1 MSDLAL
7 WHDDAHLLRILDAG
21 LLEAR
26 THAGESAACRAG
38 CFSCCLGPF
47 PITMHDAARLQ
58 RGLEEMHHRE
68 PARAARVHGRAVEA
82 MLALRDGFPGDW
94 SRGVVDEARAAELFA
109 ERFQMI
115 PCPALDLETGACELY
130 EHRPVACRTYGFAV
144 RIAGVDLTPCPLNY
158 AGLSEAEIEARRVEL
173 TFEALDA
180 DAIEEGQTVVAAAL
194 RPSRDT

>member
-94 SRGVVDEARAAELFA
+94 SRGVVDEASAAELFA

-115 PCPALDLETGACELY
+115 HVRRWISKPAPANSTNTGPLPAAPTGLPCASPVSISLPARST
-130 EHRPVACRTYGFAV
+130 
-144 RIAGVDLTPCPLNY
+144 TP
-158 AGLSEAEIEARRVEL
+158 A
-173 TFEALDA
+173 
-180 DAIEEGQTVVAAAL
+180 
-194 RPSRDT
+194 

>member
-1 MSDLAL
+1 MSDPAL
-7 WHDDAHLLRILDAG
+7 WRDDAHLLRILDAG

-26 THAGESAACRAG
+26 TRAGVSAACRAG

-58 RGLEEMHHRE
+58 RGLDEMRHRE
-68 PARAARVHGRAVEA
+68 PVRAARLQDRALEA

-94 SRGVVDEARAAELFA
+94 SRGAVDEARAAELYA
-109 ERFQMI
+109 GRFQMI

-173 TFEALDA
+173 TLEALDA
-180 DAIEEGQTVVAAAL
+180 AAIEEGQTVVAAAL
-194 RPSRDT
+194 RPGRDT